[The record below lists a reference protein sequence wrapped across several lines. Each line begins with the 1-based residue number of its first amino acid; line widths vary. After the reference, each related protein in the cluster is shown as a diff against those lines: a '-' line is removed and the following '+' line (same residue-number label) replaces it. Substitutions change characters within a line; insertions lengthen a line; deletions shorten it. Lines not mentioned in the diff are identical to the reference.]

1 MNKPTVV
8 IGASDNPSR
17 YSFIATNRLREHGH
31 TVFPVVI
38 RPVQIHCLDIITGK
52 PQLSDVNTV
61 TLYVGPQNQ
70 SAWADYI
77 LSLHPQRVIFNPGTE
92 NPEMMQTFSQNNIQC
107 VEACTL
113 VMLSI
118 GNY

>member
-1 MNKPTVV
+1 MNKPTAV

-17 YSFIATNRLREHGH
+17 YSFIATNRLRDHGH
-31 TVFPVVI
+31 TVFPI
-38 RPVQIHCLDIITGK
+38 GIKPGQINGLDIITGK
-52 PQLSDVNTV
+52 PDLKEIDTV

-70 SAWADYI
+70 PAWAEYI
-77 LSLHPQRVIFNPGTE
+77 INLHPRRIIFNPGTE
-92 NPEMMQTFSQNNIQC
+92 NPEMMETFRHNNIEC